1 MEINPQMTAKPAH
14 IIHSVPGRLRIKV
27 LGAHDEIEFFSAVQ
41 KIIGDLSGVDDV
53 HVRPASSSIVI
64 EYRAPDAMFHEQLA
78 NHPQLLSW
86 LQLVGTTPSA
96 TRIDERVV
104 VHRRTARHHSRLAE
118 TILMS
123 AEHLDANIR
132 NASGGLLDL
141 KVLMPFGVA
150 IVTTLHKSR
159 GKSTPMWMSVSTF
172 AFNAFVALHRHRIEA
187 PIVQIVSRVFP
198 RR

>member
-1 MEINPQMTAKPAH
+1 
-14 IIHSVPGRLRIKV
+14 
-27 LGAHDEIEFFSAVQ
+27 
-41 KIIGDLSGVDDV
+41 
-53 HVRPASSSIVI
+53 
-64 EYRAPDAMFHEQLA
+64 
-78 NHPQLLSW
+78 
-86 LQLVGTTPSA
+86 
-96 TRIDERVV
+96 
-104 VHRRTARHHSRLAE
+104 
-118 TILMS
+118 
-123 AEHLDANIR
+123 
-132 NASGGLLDL
+132 LLDL